1 MRRTLVLSLLL
12 LAGCGSPEAQS
23 PTPPPVTPE
32 PTPVEPT
39 PVATGAAQATP
50 EAPPPTAPTPET
62 PPVVAEVPPTPPT
75 ADGPEVD
82 LLHAV
87 VTRVAVSSA
96 YRDDSAQVSRL
107 VDGDVET
114 AWNSR
119 SGDLVGAFIEVDVPP
134 EASVR
139 AIAMTT
145 GFTHTT
151 ARADLFTGNHRVSR
165 VRLSRDGAALG
176 EHTLDTS
183 GRGLVE
189 IPVSQPGGRFRI
201 EVLETLPGERSD
213 WRELCVSEL
222 RVLGTAPG
230 ARPASASPATSVG
243 ALTGSI
249 EEAEAAEEAA
259 EEAEDAA
266 AIAALEL
273 EAYEEDLEDWPVYV
287 IGLSPAAEGEDYLSN
302 AVVRQARVRLDTER
316 RRVLQETASHIETS
330 APAGAAALR
339 ARATN
344 FGGLWSDRHL
354 DLDALLS
361 AGDALWP
368 EARRC
373 HAATLA
379 ARIRVQTV
387 AALAESV
394 AEELDF
400 WADSR
405 RDFADRRLGAE
416 RVTEIR
422 ASVTAARALK
432 RWLEGMRV
440 SEWTNLPSER
450 RRTLLEGTLQPPPE
464 LAEDWTRARAAIE
477 RAEAACAE

>member
-1 MRRTLVLSLLL
+1 MDAALRCRGCSVPVVLGSSSWVSSSIAKGCATRDSGLRMRRTLVLSLLL

-287 IGLSPAAEGEDYLSN
+287 IGLSPAAEGEEFVD
-302 AVVRQARVRLDTER
+302 VVSASGVGGVVLAASVRTVVEL
-316 RRVLQETASHIETS
+316 VVPGAC
-330 APAGAAALR
+330 GAAAAMATECVVR
-339 ARATN
+339 AGRRPSRGEVAN
-344 FGGLWSDRHL
+344 FGRKVKNTTVRNTAEPRKRPRYTSGR
-354 DLDALLS
+354 APK
-361 AGDALWP
+361 AVRIAP
-368 EARRC
+368 PAKEPTTEANECPKLKVVSTLVRSSFGNISKKRRN
-373 HAATLA
+373 HA
-379 ARIRVQTV
+379 
-387 AALAESV
+387 S
-394 AEELDF
+394 
-400 WADSR
+400 S
-405 RDFADRRLGAE
+405 
-416 RVTEIR
+416 
-422 ASVTAARALK
+422 
-432 RWLEGMRV
+432 
-440 SEWTNLPSER
+440 
-450 RRTLLEGTLQPPPE
+450 
-464 LAEDWTRARAAIE
+464 
-477 RAEAACAE
+477 